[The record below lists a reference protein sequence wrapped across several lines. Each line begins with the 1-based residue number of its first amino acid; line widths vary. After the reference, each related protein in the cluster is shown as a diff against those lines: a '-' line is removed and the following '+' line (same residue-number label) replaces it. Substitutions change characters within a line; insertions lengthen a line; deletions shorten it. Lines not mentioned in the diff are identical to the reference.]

1 MKLEHIEIFTPPT
14 VIARESGQ
22 SFEDE
27 ALTTRPKLKVL
38 LVKPYQKIVG
48 AVQSPQLGI
57 LYLASSIRRRFN
69 NHVEVRV
76 LDMKLERMHAEGL
89 LPLLRAFKPDVV
101 GMSALNFEA
110 QASYRIAKLVKQVD
124 PKIIT
129 AIGGPY
135 ALHASAK
142 ILEETE
148 NIDWIFE
155 GPADNTFPEALVR
168 IAKGENLGTDLPGF
182 SRRLPDGTHHIS
194 KVRDFIK
201 DMDSLPMPA
210 WDLVDF
216 DRYSQHPNHAANL
229 KGKRYMPLFTSRGCP
244 YLCSYCHD
252 IFTKNYVY
260 HSAERV
266 VAEIEHLY
274 NNYGVTEFH
283 IEDDIFNLHKPRVH
297 AIMSEVARRWPGKM
311 KFAFPNGLRGDILDQ
326 ETVDIMCEAGTYAAS
341 IAIETVTPRL
351 QNLTEKYLDVE
362 KAQKAIKMFTDKKI
376 QVTAAF
382 MLGFPTETKEEIKAT
397 IDFALRSNLTLAYF
411 FSVIP
416 QPGTPLFDLALKEN
430 EPITFAAAKVDS
442 GSYRSFTSWYE
453 RVYGYKLSRDIRWA
467 NIRFYFH
474 PRRILL
480 IAKLWTPRQLWRTFK
495 VFVKILL
502 TEPANA

>member
-1 MKLEHIEIFTPPT
+1 
-14 VIARESGQ
+14 
-22 SFEDE
+22 
-27 ALTTRPKLKVL
+27 
-38 LVKPYQKIVG
+38 
-48 AVQSPQLGI
+48 
-57 LYLASSIRRRFN
+57 
-69 NHVEVRV
+69 
-76 LDMKLERMHAEGL
+76 
-89 LPLLRAFKPDVV
+89 
-101 GMSALNFEA
+101 
-110 QASYRIAKLVKQVD
+110 
-124 PKIIT
+124 
-129 AIGGPY
+129 
-135 ALHASAK
+135 
-142 ILEETE
+142 
-148 NIDWIFE
+148 
-155 GPADNTFPEALVR
+155 
-168 IAKGENLGTDLPGF
+168 
-182 SRRLPDGTHHIS
+182 
-194 KVRDFIK
+194 
-201 DMDSLPMPA
+201 
-210 WDLVDF
+210 
-216 DRYSQHPNHAANL
+216 
-229 KGKRYMPLFTSRGCP
+229 
-244 YLCSYCHD
+244 
-252 IFTKNYVY
+252 
-260 HSAERV
+260 
-266 VAEIEHLY
+266 
-274 NNYGVTEFH
+274 
-283 IEDDIFNLHKPRVH
+283 
-297 AIMSEVARRWPGKM
+297 
-311 KFAFPNGLRGDILDQ
+311 
-326 ETVDIMCEAGTYAAS
+326 MCEAGTYAAS